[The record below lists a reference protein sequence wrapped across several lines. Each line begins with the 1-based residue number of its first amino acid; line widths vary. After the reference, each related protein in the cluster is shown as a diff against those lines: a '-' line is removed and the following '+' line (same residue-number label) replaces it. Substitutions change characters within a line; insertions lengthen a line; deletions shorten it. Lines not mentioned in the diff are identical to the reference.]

1 MIKIKEH
8 KENYMAY
15 IIIIG
20 IIALLLIIIPIL
32 IYIYE
37 NNKKE
42 KNFNKLDDISNTNN
56 LIEKNYS
63 N

>member
-1 MIKIKEH
+1 M
-8 KENYMAY
+8 NQ
-15 IIIIG
+15 
-20 IIALLLIIIPIL
+20 LLLIIIPIL

>member
-1 MIKIKEH
+1 
-8 KENYMAY
+8 MAY